1 MTKHMLYT
9 ALMALFV
16 AASAAVPLQAQTQK
30 EDVRVAQSEQGFY
43 RYGAPVKVYVTNNN
57 WLDLRIYVV
66 ETTLGRRRWPLG
78 NVTGLSTTRF
88 EIPEFLGADLGSL
101 ILVAEAIGSRER
113 RFTPFLQTWPGA
125 LVDWNIQN
133 RLSLSYAT
141 VF

>member
-1 MTKHMLYT
+1 M
-9 ALMALFV
+9 
-16 AASAAVPLQAQTQK
+16 
-30 EDVRVAQSEQGFY
+30 
-43 RYGAPVKVYVTNNN
+43 TNNN
-57 WLDLRIYVV
+57 WLDMRIYVV

-78 NVTGLSTTRF
+78 YVTSLSTARF
-88 EIPEFLGADLGSL
+88 EIPDHLGADLGSL